1 MSRVEK
7 GNDGTYHIRNVV
19 AADEWAENVDDNAYT
34 NGVAKLNLKAASK
47 AAKLLGEPIVP
58 EWNKVSEGLVILSFP
73 DGVTREHA
81 QYDGE
86 NIKQA
91 DVTLL
96 AYPLK
101 LITNSTR
108 IEKDLAYYETRV
120 PEKNTPAM
128 TQAIFSLL
136 YSRLGNA
143 EKATHFSKTPIFLI

>member
-47 AAKLLGEPIVP
+47 AAKLLGEPIVQ

-120 PEKNTPAM
+120 PEKTP
-128 TQAIFSLL
+128 Q
-136 YSRLGNA
+136 
-143 EKATHFSKTPIFLI
+143 P